1 MERLD
6 SVIAIIDYTLNTK
19 RKRHI
24 VGGVLI
30 SISLLFS
37 GLAFTVLTIKTEEGN
52 YEQ

>member
-1 MERLD
+1 MEQLD
-6 SVIAIIDYTLNTK
+6 SIISVIDYTLNTK

-37 GLAFTVLTIKTEEGN
+37 GLAFTVLTIKSEEEN
-52 YEQ
+52 YE

>member
-6 SVIAIIDYTLNTK
+6 ELLSLVEYTLNTK

-30 SISLLFS
+30 SISLLFG
-37 GLAFTVLTIKTEEGN
+37 GLSITVLTIKLEED
-52 YEQ
+52 E